1 MRNILDFIIKYSHWA
16 LFILLQLVAAILL
29 FRFNSFQGSVWFT
42 SASEVTASVTK
53 MTSKVTRYFNLEKVN
68 RDLTERNVWLMQ
80 ELQHYKEL
88 VGEKESGKDSLYLIQ
103 GMQEIIRTDTSVVV
117 MKQPP
122 VMMDKSFVVCPARV
136 VNISVRR
143 LDNYLAIDKGE
154 SDGVKVGMGV
164 ISGMGVVGIVCRT
177 SKNYALVLPVI
188 NSGCSISC
196 KIART
201 DYFGFLKWEGGSPL
215 TAFMTDVPRH
225 AEYEIGDTI
234 VTSGHSTVFI
244 EGIPVGTVA
253 SKDES
258 DDEMSFTLGIH
269 LFTDFGRLNDVYV
282 MALPPRE
289 ELTELEKDIKY

>member
-1 MRNILDFIIKYSHWA
+1 M
-16 LFILLQLVAAILL
+16 
-29 FRFNSFQGSVWFT
+29 WFT

-53 MTSKVTRYFNLEKVN
+53 VAAEVTRYFGLEKMN
-68 RDLTERNVWLMQ
+68 RDLTERNIKLMQ
-80 ELQHYKEL
+80 ELEYYKKL
-88 VGEKESGKDSLYLIQ
+88 VGEKEHGNDSLIVIQ
-103 GMQEIIRTDTSVVV
+103 GMQKTIRTDSSVVV
-117 MKQPP
+117 IKNPP
-122 VMMDKSFVVCPARV
+122 KMMDRSFVVCPARV

-154 SDGVKVGMGV
+154 SSGVQTGMGV

-177 SKNYALVLPVI
+177 SENYSLVLPVI
-188 NSGCSISC
+188 NSGSSISC

-201 DYFGFLKWEGGSPL
+201 DYFGFLKWEGGDPL

-225 AEYEIGDTI
+225 AEYEIGDTV

-258 DDEMSFTLGIH
+258 DDEMSYTLGIR
-269 LFTDFGRLNDVYV
+269 LFTDFGKLNDVYV

-289 ELTELEKDIKY
+289 ELKELEKDIKY

>member
-53 MTSKVTRYFNLEKVN
+53 MTSEVTRYFNLEKVN

-122 VMMDKSFVVCPARV
+122 VMMDK
-136 VNISVRR
+136 
-143 LDNYLAIDKGE
+143 
-154 SDGVKVGMGV
+154 
-164 ISGMGVVGIVCRT
+164 
-177 SKNYALVLPVI
+177 
-188 NSGCSISC
+188 
-196 KIART
+196 
-201 DYFGFLKWEGGSPL
+201 
-215 TAFMTDVPRH
+215 
-225 AEYEIGDTI
+225 
-234 VTSGHSTVFI
+234 
-244 EGIPVGTVA
+244 
-253 SKDES
+253 
-258 DDEMSFTLGIH
+258 
-269 LFTDFGRLNDVYV
+269 
-282 MALPPRE
+282 
-289 ELTELEKDIKY
+289 

>member
-1 MRNILDFIIKYSHWA
+1 MRNILDFLIKYSHWA

-42 SASEVTASVTK
+42 SASEVAASVTK
-53 MTSKVTRYFNLEKVN
+53 VSAEVTRYFGLEKMN
-68 RDLTERNVWLMQ
+68 RDLTERNVRLMQ
-80 ELQHYKEL
+80 ELKYYKEL
-88 VGEKESGKDSLYLIQ
+88 VGEKVHDNDSLIVIQ
-103 GMQEIIRTDTSVVV
+103 GMQKIVRTDSSVVAI
-117 MKQPP
+117 KEPP
-122 VMMDKSFVVCPARV
+122 KLMDRSYVVCPARV

-143 LDNYLAIDKGE
+143 FDNYLAIDKGE
-154 SDGVKVGMGV
+154 SSGVCTGMGV

-177 SKNYALVLPVI
+177 SKNYSLVLPVI
-188 NSGCSISC
+188 NSVSSISC

-201 DYFGFLKWEGGSPL
+201 DYFGFLKWEGGDPL

-225 AEYEIGDTI
+225 AEYEIGDTV

-244 EGIPVGTVA
+244 EGIPVGTVM
-253 SKDES
+253 SKDDS

-282 MALPPRE
+282 LALPPRE
-289 ELTELEKDIKY
+289 ELIELEKDIKY